1 MECQLTAV
9 IYAFRSP
16 GSGATYIGKHQCSP
30 EGWPRRGT
38 GCLPDGYRG
47 SGVVVGHFHR
57 RHGAAVQWRILAVV
71 DGGRDAVNAAERRA
85 IRLARGAL
93 GRKCVNKADGGDGQ
107 TREAALLLSADPDWR
122 EKVSTGTKA
131 AWANPEVRA
140 KQSAAQKLACAR
152 PEVHAKR
159 VAAAKAAGEVSKTP
173 EAMAKARETRAK
185 PEFKARHSKAMKDLH
200 ARPEVKAK
208 MSAAIKEAKNRPEA
222 RAAIREKQKAI
233 TLTPEGAAALARAQA
248 AGHTPEAIAK
258 QKDTRARNKALREA
272 RA

>member
-57 RHGAAVQWRILAVV
+57 RHGAAVQWRILTVV

-85 IRLARGAL
+85 IRLARAAL

-122 EKVSTGTKA
+122 EKVRA
-131 AWANPEVRA
+131 ATRAALANPEVRA
-140 KQSAAQKLACAR
+140 KQSAAQKLASAR
-152 PEVHAKR
+152 PEVYAKR
-159 VAAAKAAGEVSKTP
+159 VAAAAFAAASSKTP
-173 EAMAKARETRAK
+173 EVLAKVRAAKAQPEAKAKFIAAITQAMA
-185 PEFKARHSKAMKDLH
+185 
-200 ARPEVKAK
+200 RPDVKALH
-208 MSAAIKEAKNRPEA
+208 SAAVREAKNRPEA
-222 RAAIREKQKAI
+222 RAQARDKQKAV
-233 TLTPEGAAALARAQA
+233 TLTAEGAASL
-248 AGHTPEAIAK
+248 GV
-258 QKDTRARNKALREA
+258 
-272 RA
+272 